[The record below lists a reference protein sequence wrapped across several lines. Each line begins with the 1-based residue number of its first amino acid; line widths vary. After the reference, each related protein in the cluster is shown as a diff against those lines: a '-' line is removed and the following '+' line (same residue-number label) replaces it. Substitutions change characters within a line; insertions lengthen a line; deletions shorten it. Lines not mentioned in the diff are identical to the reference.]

1 MKNYI
6 FKIVNLETQNISKI
20 TKTFES
26 EKDLYDFVNKE
37 LAARKALTNCDH
49 AAIF

>member
-1 MKNYI
+1 MKKHTI
-6 FKIVNLETQNISKI
+6 KIINLETQNISKI

-26 EKDLYDFVNKE
+26 EKDLYDFVDRE

-49 AAIF
+49 AVIF

>member
-49 AAIF
+49 AVIF

>member
-26 EKDLYDFVNKE
+26 EQDLYDFVDRE

>member
-1 MKNYI
+1 MKNHTI
-6 FKIVNLETQNISKI
+6 KIVNLETQNISKI

-26 EKDLYDFVNKE
+26 EKHLFDFIQKE
-37 LAARKALTNCDH
+37 LAARKALTNCNH